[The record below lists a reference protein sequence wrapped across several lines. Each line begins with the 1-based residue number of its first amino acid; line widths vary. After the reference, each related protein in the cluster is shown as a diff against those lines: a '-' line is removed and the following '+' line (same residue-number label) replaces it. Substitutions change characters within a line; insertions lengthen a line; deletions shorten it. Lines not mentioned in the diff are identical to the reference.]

1 MSNNQEA
8 VDTTVLSVKKEI
20 ESEQPTIA
28 QPIKQEYTK
37 IETTNAK
44 VDPELV
50 EVPVVKEKEESS
62 IEVVADA
69 GGAEDAED

>member
-1 MSNNQEA
+1 M
-8 VDTTVLSVKKEI
+8 
-20 ESEQPTIA
+20 
-28 QPIKQEYTK
+28 
-37 IETTNAK
+37 
-44 VDPELV
+44 DPELV